1 MAVNTVQTVSD
12 TKRTFYTLHTR
23 PVSSI
28 FRRVVEELMVEIH
41 LLRVNSD
48 FHYDPIFALGVVT
61 TFDRF
66 MDGYQPEADKESIF
80 KALCSAEQMEA
91 TQFRSDA
98 SMALD
103 AARSHTGASWLDW
116 IATSTQSGGSGLA
129 QTLYGIAQNP
139 KFKYSR
145 LFGIGLYTLMET
157 AHPEGVKDNTQLSE
171 ALTKLGE
178 VLKLS
183 SVKLDKDLEL
193 YRSNLDKV
201 QQARQAIAEMVEA
214 DRKKREQREQEKK
227 AAAEAPAT
235 TTDNNEA
242 AGSGSSTGAA

>member
-48 FHYDPIFALGVVT
+48 FRYDPIFALGVVT

-66 MDGYQPEADKESIF
+66 MDGYQPESDKESIF
-80 KALCSAEQMEA
+80 TALCSAEQMDA
-91 TQFRSDA
+91 SQFRSDA
-98 SMALD
+98 AMALD
-103 AARSHTGASWLDW
+103 AARSHHGESWLDW
-116 IATSTQSGGSGLA
+116 IARSAQEGGSGLA
-129 QTLYGIAQNP
+129 QTFYSISQNP

-145 LFGIGLYTLMET
+145 LFGIGLYTLLET
-157 AHPEGVKDNTQLSE
+157 AHPEGVKDNTVLSE

-178 VLKLS
+178 MLKLS

-201 QQARQAIAEMVEA
+201 QQARQAITEMIEA

-227 AAAEAPAT
+227 AAAEAI
-235 TTDNNEA
+235 EA
-242 AGSGSSTGAA
+242 AKDTNESSSSESSTGAV